1 MAIINQFSNFLSLYS
16 PFCFGKVENF
26 CLMENV
32 SSTAKTGNIFRHSS
46 SVFPSPLWNDC
57 GCVSCQSDFSY
68 GPHWRRGRQIN
79 AVWHVSVAGPRN
91 VACLAAAVNSI
102 AATWQCN
109 KTKNARLFEGKCNRT
124 QTLHSTQFEFAP
136 PNKQLQRCHG
146 ATLTLPL
153 PMADLVGLCMSLCVC
168 LWHDSGCHCLI
179 RIYNCTMCDGLFAI
193 WSLVALTLDF
203 SFVGLVRRAQ
213 A

>member
-1 MAIINQFSNFLSLYS
+1 MFLRQQGQEIS
-16 PFCFGKVENF
+16 FV
-26 CLMENV
+26 
-32 SSTAKTGNIFRHSS
+32 TRQ
-46 SVFPSPLWNDC
+46 VFFPPPLWNDC

-136 PNKQLQRCHG
+136 QTNSCSAAMGRPWLCHCQWPTWL
-146 ATLTLPL
+146 AC
-153 PMADLVGLCMSLCVC
+153 VSLCVC

-203 SFVGLVRRAQ
+203 SFVGLARRAQ

>member
-1 MAIINQFSNFLSLYS
+1 MLWIFNCKLIVNGAGQEKRIVNNLIVWQSLINFQLFSHFSP
-16 PFCFGKVENF
+16 PFCCGKVENF
-26 CLMENV
+26 CLMENI
-32 SSTAKTGNIFRHSS
+32 SSTAETGNIFRHSS
-46 SVFPSPLWNDC
+46 SVFTSPLWNDC

-124 QTLHSTQFEFAP
+124 QTLHSTHGCCRHTQFEFAP
-136 PNKQLQRCHG
+136 PNKQLQRRHG

-153 PMADLVGLCMSLCVC
+153 PMAD
-168 LWHDSGCHCLI
+168 
-179 RIYNCTMCDGLFAI
+179 
-193 WSLVALTLDF
+193 
-203 SFVGLVRRAQ
+203 
-213 A
+213 